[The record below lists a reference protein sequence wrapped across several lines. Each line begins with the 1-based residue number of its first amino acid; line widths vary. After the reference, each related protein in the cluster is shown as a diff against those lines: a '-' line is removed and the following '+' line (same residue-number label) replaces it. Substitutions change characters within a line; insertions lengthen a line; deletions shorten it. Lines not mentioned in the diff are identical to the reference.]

1 MKTNKRLTL
10 DEVSHTIMK
19 RTGSNHHLIETVL
32 HYHWRIIIHTLR
44 HYRSVEIDDYVTI
57 SRDKGQFI
65 VKMSPKIME
74 YLE

>member
-1 MKTNKRLTL
+1 MKTNKRLSL

-19 RTGSNHHLIETVL
+19 RTGSNHNLIETVL

-44 HYRSVEIDDYVTI
+44 HYRSVEIDDYLTI
-57 SRDKGQFI
+57 RREKGEFI
-65 VKMSPKIME
+65 ITMSEKVNG

>member
-1 MKTNKRLTL
+1 MKKLKHLSL

-19 RTGSNHHLIETVL
+19 RTGSNHKLIETIL

-44 HYRSVEIDDYVTI
+44 HHRSVEIDDYLVI
-57 SRDKGQFI
+57 HRQADQF
-65 VKMSPKIME
+65 VLDLTPKIKA